1 MARWHALAPR
11 ERRMLG
17 VAGAVLAAA
26 VLWVGVWEPLDRH
39 RDELRARVAA
49 NRALADWLGTLD
61 AGAPF
66 TADAVRT
73 LEGRSALAVIDQT
86 ARAAGLA
93 GALVR
98 IEPGAADEVRVVL
111 QRAEFPALMSWLGDL
126 VEQRPFRVA
135 ELRADR
141 AESGRVDA
149 TIVLAIVLDR
159 SD

>member
-17 VAGAVLAAA
+17 VAGAVLVAA

-39 RDELRARVAA
+39 RDDLRARVAA
-49 NRALADWLGTLD
+49 DRALADWLGTLE
-61 AGAPF
+61 AGTPL
-66 TADAVRT
+66 TADTSRT

-86 ARAAGLA
+86 ARSAGLA

-111 QRAEFPALMSWLGDL
+111 QRAEFPALMRWLGDL

-141 AESGRVDA
+141 AEPGRVDA
-149 TIVLAIVLDR
+149 TIVLAVTVER
-159 SD
+159 AG

>member
-73 LEGRSALAVIDQT
+73 LEDRSALAVIDQT